1 MVKIR
6 NGKLFASNVAFALPE
21 GFNLTLE
28 PTGCGVHLLE
38 FSSENEAIKDAKIYI
53 DIEFVNEEIFAEEV
67 LKEII
72 EDCEME
78 NDGNPFYVTRGK
90 GTAIAAYYHSSGFVD
105 HYEERY
111 DFSLN
116 ELNQNGVSIGIYLMA
131 NHQKKLKQSI
141 REALKLPNVKAFLD
155 SVEYY

>member
-1 MVKIR
+1 M
-6 NGKLFASNVAFALPE
+6 
-21 GFNLTLE
+21 
-28 PTGCGVHLLE
+28 
-38 FSSENEAIKDAKIYI
+38 
-53 DIEFVNEEIFAEEV
+53 NEEISAEEV